1 MPTNLLILPD
11 MPKIEGLSFRH
22 TIGIDDLEA
31 LLAIHAGRAV
41 RDGVDPYSSE
51 EDYPSRERL
60 GAALEG
66 LNPEQRERRL
76 VAAVNDKV
84 MGYSTLS
91 CWQENDER
99 WVYLVLG
106 WLLPEW
112 RGKGIGTAMLHWGEQ
127 KARQWAAAERPGAS
141 YEFAAN
147 ASSTEQDTTALLLH
161 EGYTVGYSVLELG
174 LSESTPVEESP
185 LPAGVELRPVFRIH
199 YLLISQCIAEAYK
212 DEYADKRYQEIFDP
226 VDYAQRLCDSRHDPK
241 LWQVA
246 WDGETV
252 AGQVIPVIEKGRAVI
267 QEVSIRPAYRR
278 KGLARAL
285 LTRVLREMHSRG
297 VKVICINTVGEYKT
311 RACDLYRSVG
321 FELVK
326 VFPRYRK
333 SAG

>member
-1 MPTNLLILPD
+1 MPTNTLILPN
-11 MPKIEGLSFRH
+11 MPKIAGLNFRN
-22 TIGIDDLEA
+22 TAGIDDLGA
-31 LLAIHAGRAV
+31 LLEVHAGRAT

-66 LNPEQRERRL
+66 LTPEQRERRL
-76 VAAVNDKV
+76 VAEVNGKV
-84 MGYSTLS
+84 IGYTTLG
-91 CWQENDER
+91 CWQESDGR
-99 WVYLVLG
+99 WVYLVTG
-106 WLLPEW
+106 WVLPEW
-112 RGKGIGTAMLHWGEQ
+112 RGKGIGTAMLHWGEE
-127 KARQWAAAERPGAS
+127 KSRQWAAAERPGAS

-161 EGYTVGYSVLELG
+161 EGYAAGYTVLELG
-174 LSESTPVEESP
+174 LNESAPVEEAP
-185 LPAGVELRPVFRIH
+185 LSAGVELRPVFRIH
-199 YLLISQCIAEAYK
+199 YLPIAHCIAEAYK
-212 DEYADKRYQEIFDP
+212 DEYANKRYQEIFDP
-226 VDYAQRLCDSRHDPK
+226 VDYAQRLCDSKHDPK

-267 QEVSIRPAYRR
+267 QEVSIRPTYRR

-285 LTRVLREMHSRG
+285 LTRAVREVRSRG
-297 VKVICINTVGEYKT
+297 VKVIRINTVGEYKT

-326 VFPRYRK
+326 TFPRYRK